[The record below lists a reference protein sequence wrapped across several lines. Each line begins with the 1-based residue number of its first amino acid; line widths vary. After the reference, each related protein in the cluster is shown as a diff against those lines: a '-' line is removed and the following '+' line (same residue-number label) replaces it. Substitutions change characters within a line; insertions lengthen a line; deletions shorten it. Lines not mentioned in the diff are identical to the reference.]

1 MSIFVV
7 SKNHLVRDMIA
18 SILESRNQQVKAV
31 YESAS
36 KIGST
41 LEEDIVLLHDPPT
54 IREAKADIDML
65 RLGSPSLRLI
75 LVPKSEFLPAFYS
88 EFSTIVAAII
98 PEDSSAE
105 ALLSA
110 VIMVNEGFTV
120 SALDYHP
127 TLQTPDAA
135 NVINPVELAVGSHS
149 KIISNLSEQET
160 RVLKLIASGASNKAI
175 ALNLGIAEAT
185 VKSHLRSSFLKT
197 GCKNRALAAVW
208 ASMNL

>member
-7 SKNHLVRDMIA
+7 SRNHLVRDMIA

-54 IREAKADIDML
+54 IRDTKADIDML
-65 RLGSPSLRLI
+65 RLGSPNLRLI

-88 EFSTIVAAII
+88 EFSTKVAAII

-110 VIMVNEGFTV
+110 IIMVNEGFSV
-120 SALDYHP
+120 SALEFQP
-127 TLQTPDAA
+127 SQQNPDTA
-135 NVINPVELAVGSHS
+135 NLINPDDLPKAPPS

-160 RVLKLIASGASNKAI
+160 RVLKLIAGGASNKAI